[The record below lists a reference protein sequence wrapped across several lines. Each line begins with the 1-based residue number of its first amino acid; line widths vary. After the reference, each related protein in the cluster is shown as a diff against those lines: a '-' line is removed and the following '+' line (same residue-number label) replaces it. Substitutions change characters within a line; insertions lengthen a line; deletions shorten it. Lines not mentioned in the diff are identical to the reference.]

1 MNYFSKILLTLFSIS
16 FIAPLISLL
25 TFVSQLFH
33 MYLTPYL
40 IGTEPPIPTEF
51 LFLFLQLLLV
61 LIVIH
66 GILIFLIYYNYYYK
80 ATSTKILNKTR
91 RRIVLSKYILLS
103 FLLSVSYNLI
113 FYLVIFVPV
122 LIFLNIVLILVSLE
136 NNLNMLNSIFILFG
150 NLILY
155 IMLILSL
162 IFLFNFS
169 TKKLHFSTENFN
181 KSSKNSYLK
190 VFTLKSEFLF
200 LFVFILIDTIIF
212 SIIYIFV
219 QLHFYLEIKYLF
231 GILSILLFFT
241 LIYRD
246 LNKFVTNFNEKQK

>member
-16 FIAPLISLL
+16 FMGPLISLL
-25 TFVSQLFH
+25 TFVSQLLH

-51 LFLFLQLLLV
+51 LFLFLKLLLA
-61 LIVIH
+61 LIIIH
-66 GILIFLIYYNYYYK
+66 GISIFLVYYKYYYK
-80 ATSTKILNKTR
+80 TTNTKFLNKTR

-113 FYLVIFVPV
+113 FYLIIFAPV

-155 IMLILSL
+155 IMMILSL

-169 TKKLHFSTENFN
+169 IIKLHFNTEDFN
-181 KSSKNSYLK
+181 KFSKNSYLK
-190 VFTLKSEFLF
+190 VFTLKSKFVFLF
-200 LFVFILIDTIIF
+200 IFILIDTIKF
-212 SIIYIFV
+212 SIVYIFV

-231 GILSILLFFT
+231 GTISVLLFFI
-241 LIYRD
+241 LIYKD
-246 LNKFVTNFNEKQK
+246 LNKLITNFNEKQK